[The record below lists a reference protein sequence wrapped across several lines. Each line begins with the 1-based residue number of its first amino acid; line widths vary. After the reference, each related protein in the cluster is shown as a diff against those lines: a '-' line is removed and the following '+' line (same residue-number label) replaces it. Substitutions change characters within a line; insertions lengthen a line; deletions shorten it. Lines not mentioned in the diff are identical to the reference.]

1 MSLEVKISDVKTSDD
16 SRLRSFKVKLSNCEI
31 QTPVKAITTTDFFK
45 DTVFPKDLSNL
56 SEHFIRFDE
65 KNLELY
71 YIDKKSTD
79 KKSRAYNKHKKK
91 IDDNVTSIT
100 LVEYKNKEPKNENKV
115 PIPKIPDNQEIK
127 RLINAAY
134 SLSDITAIPS
144 IPLVARNI
152 NFETLS
158 SFLGYL
164 QSCYD
169 QIKIS
174 NKKKILGY
182 IPMVAPAFIELI
194 VDFYIREL
202 GINAFY
208 VDFDGTTLNTNKPGI
223 DVIKRKIS
231 EEGYEENHFLHNV
244 NISYGKAINE
254 IGVLTARDLLAFGHG
269 FDSLGGVHVPP
280 KRGKNFYDWL
290 KKHKDILG
298 NTTRVLN
305 KDDYGYYKYGI
316 EEINIEN
323 IYPKDSLFAFKEI
336 DEKPSF
342 STKKKLFNIGNLQQ
356 QAIESINLRR
366 VVNEQNDETINYFET
381 KKNVTKQDIKI
392 LSS

>member
-1 MSLEVKISDVKTSDD
+1 MSVEVKISDVKTSDD
-16 SRLRSFKVKLSNCEI
+16 SRLRSFKVNLANCEI
-31 QTPVKAITTTDFFK
+31 QTPVKAITTTDFFS
-45 DTVFPKDLSNL
+45 DTGFPNDLSNL
-56 SEHFIRFDE
+56 SEHFIRFNE
-65 KNLELY
+65 QSLELY
-71 YIDKKSTD
+71 YTNKKSTD
-79 KKSRAYNKHKKK
+79 TKSRAYDKHKKK
-91 IDDNVTSIT
+91 LSSNITSIT
-100 LVEYKNKEPKNENKV
+100 LVEYKNKEPKNENKET
-115 PIPKIPDNQEIK
+115 ISKIPNDQEIK

-152 NFETLS
+152 NFEVLPN
-158 SFLGYL
+158 FLTYL
-164 QSCYD
+164 QKCYD

-174 NKKKILGY
+174 NKKKIMGY

-194 VDFYIREL
+194 VDFYIRDL
-202 GINAFY
+202 GVNAFY

-223 DVIKRKIS
+223 DVLKRKIS

-254 IGVLTARDLLAFGHG
+254 IGVLTARDLLSFGHG

-280 KRGKNFYDWL
+280 KRAKNFYEWL
-290 KKHKDILG
+290 KKHKDITG

-305 KDDYGYYKYGI
+305 KDDYGYYKYGLK
-316 EEINIEN
+316 EINIEN
-323 IYPKDSLFAFKEI
+323 IYPKDSLFTFKEI
-336 DEKPSF
+336 DEKPKF
-342 STKKKLFNIGNLQQ
+342 STKKKLFNMGNLQQ
-356 QAIESINLRR
+356 QALESINLRR
-366 VVNEQNDETINYFET
+366 IVKEQNDKTVNYFGT